1 MSRLFGA
8 AAFAGLVLAMSGPAF
23 APEASVATPASQQ
36 VQLIYTLQS
45 PRLLEASGLAA
56 SRREPGLY
64 WSHNDSGGAPELFA
78 LTADGKARGITRVV
92 GAAADDW
99 EDIASAPCPPPST
112 NPACLYV
119 ADIGD
124 NRRRRAFV
132 TVLIVEEP
140 EVGAAQIAPLMRAR
154 FRYPDGPHNAEALAV
169 HPVNGTLYIIT
180 KHGFSPEGIK
190 VFKANPPFSNTLT
203 TLEPVNSIPSRA
215 IGDTTLGT
223 ITAADFTPD
232 GSRLVMRDYRRG
244 YVLDILPNETNP
256 DAIFAQTPQ
265 AFDLPSMNIAEAL
278 AVTPDGQSVVVTSE
292 GKGAPIATVHLPPR
306 PAR

>member
-1 MSRLFGA
+1 VSRLFGA
-8 AAFAGLVLAMSGPAF
+8 AAFAGLVLAMAGPAF
-23 APEASVATPASQQ
+23 APEAPLAAPQ
-36 VQLIYTLQS
+36 VQLVYKLQS

-78 LTADGKARGITRVV
+78 LSADGKARGITRLIDA
-92 GAAADDW
+92 GADDW

-112 NPACLYV
+112 NPACLFV

-124 NRRRRAFV
+124 NRKRRAFV

-140 EVGAAQIAPLMRAR
+140 EAGAAQSAPILRAR

-169 HPVNGTLYIIT
+169 HPVSGTLYIIV
-180 KHGFSPEGIK
+180 KQGFSPEGIK

-203 TLEPVNSIPSRA
+203 TLEPVNSIPSRSS
-215 IGDTTLGT
+215 GDTSLGT

-232 GSRLVMRDYRRG
+232 GTRLVMRDYRRG
-244 YVLDILPNETNP
+244 YVLDIPPNETNP
-256 DAIFAQTPQ
+256 DAIFAQTPH

-278 AVTPDGQSVVVTSE
+278 AVTPNGLSIVVTSE
-292 GKGAPIATVHLPPR
+292 GKNAPIATVHLPPR